1 MRKRKLSDKIFG
13 ESPWDVEV
21 ELSPGDL
28 DPTTARARVINRY
41 MHNGDLRP
49 LAAAIKEGRRLHPEV
64 LGFLASMISEGRLL
78 WLSGVEW
85 SLLLVSAALC
95 GYLAL
100 LV

>member
-1 MRKRKLSDKIFG
+1 MAQRQFDCA
-13 ESPWDVEV
+13 DVC
-21 ELSPGDL
+21 S
-28 DPTTARARVINRY
+28 ARYRLCVPSLLWFAN
-41 MHNGDLRP
+41 N
-49 LAAAIKEGRRLHPEV
+49 AAEPAMQECAI
-64 LGFLASMISEGRLL
+64 MISEGRLL